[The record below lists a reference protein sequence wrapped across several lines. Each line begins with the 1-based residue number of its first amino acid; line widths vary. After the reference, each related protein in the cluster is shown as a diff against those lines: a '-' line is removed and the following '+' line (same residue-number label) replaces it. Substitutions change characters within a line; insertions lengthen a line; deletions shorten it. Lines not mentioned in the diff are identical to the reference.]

1 VGACT
6 PGAGWNVFDFIVV
19 TLGVIAEIFPDVP
32 VMNDIRLLRVFRAV
46 RLFRKLKSLR
56 LIFNALI
63 ASLVPVIN
71 SVLIL
76 GIVTAMCATTPLIPG
91 SSLT

>member
-32 VMNDIRLLRVFRAV
+32 VMSNIRLLRVFRAV